1 MTTATTNTSA
11 DVSDSARGII
21 LGLLAGILFAAG
33 LVVSGMTDPAKVLG
47 FLNIAALFT
56 DAVPGE
62 WDPSLAF
69 VMGGAVIVTLI
80 AYRHTQ
86 PDGNHKET
94 LKSAKPWLTTTF
106 SLPNRTDVDWPLI
119 SGGAMFGVVPKTMW
133 QKLVPP
139 DENNL
144 CTWAMRCLLIEDDKK
159 LTLIDNGIGDKQD
172 DKLNYY

>member
-1 MTTATTNTSA
+1 MTTTTTTQTA
-11 DVSDSARGII
+11 DISDSARGI
-21 LGLLAGILFAAG
+21 LMGLLAGVLFAG
-33 LVVSGMTDPAKVLG
+33 WLVISGMTDPAKVIG

-106 SLPNRTDVDWPLI
+106 SPPQPHRCGLAADQRWRDVRRGL
-119 SGGAMFGVVPKTMW
+119 
-133 QKLVPP
+133 
-139 DENNL
+139 
-144 CTWAMRCLLIEDDKK
+144 
-159 LTLIDNGIGDKQD
+159 GIGWFLPRSCVGGLDNQW
-172 DKLNYY
+172 

>member
-1 MTTATTNTSA
+1 MTTTTATQTA
-11 DVSDSARGII
+11 DISDSARGI
-21 LGLLAGILFAAG
+21 LMGLLAGVLFAAG
-33 LVVSGMTDPAKVLG
+33 LVISGMTDPAKVIG
-47 FLNIAALFT
+47 FLNVAALFT

-94 LKSAKPWLTTTF
+94 LKSAKPWLTTAF

-119 SGGAMFGVVPKTMW
+119 SGGAMFGVGWALGGFCPGPALAAWTTNGDLVWFVPAMLISMW
-133 QKLVPP
+133 ISS
-139 DENNL
+139 
-144 CTWAMRCLLIEDDKK
+144 RIR
-159 LTLIDNGIGDKQD
+159 G
-172 DKLNYY
+172 